1 MSARTEARWR
11 PMTKADLP
19 AIEAIALQVHAAYP
33 ESDAVFLERLALYP
47 QGCHVLVRG
56 ASIDGYVL
64 SHPWHRDSPPGL
76 DSLLEAL
83 PADPDC
89 LYIHDI
95 ALLPGARGHG
105 DAAIIVEQ
113 LAALSKRE
121 RLPALA
127 LIAVSG
133 TSDFWSRQG
142 FVAQHAPKLA
152 TKLASYDAD
161 ARLMLRRVNL

>member
-1 MSARTEARWR
+1 MSESAAARWR

-19 AIEAIALQVHAAYP
+19 AIEAIALQVHPAYP

-56 ASIDGYVL
+56 RSIDGYLL

-76 DSLLEAL
+76 DSLLGAL

-89 LYIHDI
+89 LYIHDL

-105 DAAIIVEQ
+105 DAAIIVER
-113 LAALSKRE
+113 LAAVAKRD

-133 TSDFWSRQG
+133 TSAFWSRQG
-142 FVAQHAPKLA
+142 FVAQDAPKLA
-152 TKLASYDAD
+152 AKLASYDPD
-161 ARLMLRRVNL
+161 ARLMLRRVSV